1 MSSDKIRKDLEA
13 GVDAANAELKRRDL
27 LLSGGSLV
35 AASALSSLG
44 LTSPAQAQQ
53 QPAGQAPAAAGQ
65 RPNIV
70 FIMGDDIGWFNI
82 GAYHQG
88 IMASR
93 TPNLDKLAAEGMRFT
108 DYYAE
113 ASCTAGRA
121 NFITGELPIR
131 TGLTTVGQAGSPIGM
146 PAQAPTIATV
156 LKSMGYA
163 TGQFGKNHLG
173 DLNQFLPTMHGFDEF
188 YGYLYHL
195 DAMEDPSHRNYP
207 QSLKDTVGPRN
218 MVHSWATDRDDPTMQ
233 PRWGKIGKQRIEDAG
248 PLYPK
253 RMETVDDEILQN
265 TFAFIDKAKRDNK
278 PFFVWLNPTRMHVVT
293 HLSEKYDQ
301 MRNAENGWSIS
312 EGGFAQLDD
321 IVGSVMKKLKDDGFD
336 DNTIVV
342 FTTDNGAENFTWP
355 DGGQT
360 PFAGGKGTALE
371 GGFRVPCMIRWPG
384 KVPAGKIENGIISG
398 LDWFPTFVAA
408 AGNSNIAEEL
418 RKGKQ
423 LGDTSYKV
431 YLDGYNQMELITGK
445 GRSARH
451 EIFYFTEGT
460 LSAVRIDDFKYRF
473 TDQPSG
479 WLGGTVKVDWPILT
493 NIRLDPFE
501 RTGLASGDK
510 GSLAYYNWFVYEF
523 WRFQFVQ
530 QEVGKLAQTALEF
543 PPMQKGASFN
553 LEAVKER
560 IEKAM
565 QSPSGN

>member
-1 MSSDKIRKDLEA
+1 M
-13 GVDAANAELKRRDL
+13 KRRDL
-27 LLSGGSLV
+27 LLSGSSLV
-35 AASALSSLG
+35 AASALSAVG
-44 LTSPAQAQQ
+44 LTTPAQAQQ
-53 QPAGQAPAAAGQ
+53 PAPAPATGGQ

-146 PAQAPTIATV
+146 PAQAPTIATA
-156 LKSMGYA
+156 LKSMGYT

-173 DLNQFLPTMHGFDEF
+173 DLNEFLPTMHGFDEF
-188 YGYLYHL
+188 FGYLYHL
-195 DAMEDPSHRNYP
+195 DAMEDPAHRNYP
-207 QSLKDTVGPRN
+207 QALLATVGPRN
-218 MVHSWATDRDDPTMQ
+218 MVHSWATDVDDPTVQ
-233 PRWGKIGKQRIEDAG
+233 TRWGKIGKQKIEDSG

-253 RMETVDDEILQN
+253 RMETVDDEILKI
-265 TFAFIDKAKRDNK
+265 TFDFIDKAKRDNK

-293 HLSEKYDQ
+293 HLSEKYEN
-301 MRNAENGWSIS
+301 MRNSENGWSVS

-321 IVGSVMKKLKDDGFD
+321 IVGAVMKKLKD
-336 DNTIVV
+336 V
-342 FTTDNGAENFTWP
+342 
-355 DGGQT
+355 
-360 PFAGGKGTALE
+360 
-371 GGFRVPCMIRWPG
+371 
-384 KVPAGKIENGIISG
+384 
-398 LDWFPTFVAA
+398 VAA
-408 AGNSNIAEEL
+408 AGNPNIADEL

-423 LGDTSYKV
+423 LAGKTYKV
-431 YLDGYNQMELITGK
+431 YLDGYNQMDLITGK
-445 GRSARH
+445 GPSARH
-451 EIFYFTEGT
+451 SVFYFTEGT

-479 WLGGTVKVDWPILT
+479 WLGATVKVDWPILT

-501 RTGLASGDK
+501 RTNMPNGAQ
-510 GSLAYYNWFVYEF
+510 GSLAFYNWFVYEF

-530 QEVGKLAQTALEF
+530 QEVGKLAQTAIEF

-553 LEAVKER
+553 LEAVKEQ

-565 QSPSGN
+565 QSQAGK